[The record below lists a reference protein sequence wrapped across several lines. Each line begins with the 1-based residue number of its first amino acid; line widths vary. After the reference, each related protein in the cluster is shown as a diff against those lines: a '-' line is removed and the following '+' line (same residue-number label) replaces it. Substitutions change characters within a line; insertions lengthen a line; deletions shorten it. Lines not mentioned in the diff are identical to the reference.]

1 MPSSAPA
8 CDTLA
13 PMDEREVR
21 AAVEAVHREEWGRI
35 VAALIRTTRDFELA
49 EEAAQDAFAD
59 ALVQWPQRGL
69 PKAPRAW
76 LLTAAR
82 RKAID
87 RIRRRERFRDHEAE
101 LAALQEID
109 RSTHE
114 DDDETIED
122 DRLRLIFTCCHPAIA
137 PESQVALTLRTL
149 LGLRTEEIA
158 RAFLVPVP
166 TMAQRLV
173 RAKSKIRDSRIPFEV
188 PTGER
193 LHERLD
199 GVLATLYLAFNEGYA
214 ATDGDELVRPDLSSE
229 AIRLARLLVALLPDR
244 HEPRGLLALMLLT
257 DARRAARTGP
267 DGELVLLAEQDRS
280 RWDRAAIDEGRA
292 LCAEAL
298 RGRPHPYAVQA
309 AIAAV
314 HAEAARAEDT
324 DWPQILGLYRVLQR
338 LAPSPV
344 VDLNAAVARAF
355 VDGPEAGL
363 AELDGLH
370 AALAQRH
377 LFHAARADLL
387 RRLGRRDEA
396 VDAYRAALGCV
407 TSTPER
413 RFLERRLHELSGA

>member
-1 MPSSAPA
+1 
-8 CDTLA
+8 
-13 PMDEREVR
+13 MDERDVR
-21 AAVEAVHREEWGRI
+21 AAVEAVHRDEWGRI

-49 EEAAQDAFAD
+49 EEAAQDAFTD
-59 ALVQWPQRGL
+59 ALVQWSQRGL
-69 PKAPRAW
+69 PDAPRAW

-87 RIRRRERFRDHEAE
+87 RIRRRERFRDHEIE
-101 LAALQEID
+101 LAALQDIE

-114 DDDETIED
+114 EDDETIED

-137 PESQVALTLRTL
+137 PHSQVALTLRTL
-149 LGLRTEEIA
+149 VGLRTEEIA

-173 RAKSKIRDSRIPFEV
+173 RVQAKIRENQIPYEV

-199 GVLATLYLAFNEGYA
+199 GVLATLYLTFNEGYA
-214 ATDGDELVRPDLSSE
+214 ATEGDDLVRPDLSSE
-229 AIRLARLLVALLPDR
+229 AIRLARLLVALMPDR

-257 DARRAARTGP
+257 DARRAARLGL

-280 RWDRAAIDEGRA
+280 RWDRGAIDEGRA

-314 HAEAARAEDT
+314 HAEATRAEDT
-324 DWPQILGLYRVLQR
+324 DWQQILGLYRVLQR

-355 VDGPEAGL
+355 VDGPEVALVEVDVLREQL
-363 AELDGLH
+363 AK
-370 AALAQRH
+370 QH

-387 RRLGRRDEA
+387 RRLGRREEA
-396 VDAYRAALGCV
+396 VEAYRAALGCI

-413 RFLERRLHELSGA
+413 RFLEQRLRGVMTRV